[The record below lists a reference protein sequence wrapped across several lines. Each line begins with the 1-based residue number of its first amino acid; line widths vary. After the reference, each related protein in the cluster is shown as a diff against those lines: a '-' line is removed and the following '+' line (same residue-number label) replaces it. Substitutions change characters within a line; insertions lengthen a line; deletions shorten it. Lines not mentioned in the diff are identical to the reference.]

1 MLPEILSQH
10 PRLESLLTMDDMTNG
25 NESNLRLKSTLQELP
40 FWQVDIEVE
49 CPSNDLAI
57 LFNQEPLLPGIIL
70 NNHQQYVGMISRRK
84 FFEQMTH
91 PYSLALFSKRPIKI
105 LYKFFEPKILAFSE
119 DTLIINATQA
129 TLERSPEVAYEPILV
144 KTMSGKYK
152 LVDFH
157 QLLLAYSKIHV
168 LTLIDLQ
175 QVEEQS
181 RVAKA
186 GFNDLQHNYTRLVQN
201 EKMAALGQLVAG
213 IAHEI
218 NNPINFIAGNL
229 VHAIK
234 YSQNLLDLIRLY
246 QQCYPKPEA
255 EIQTAIAEIE
265 LDFLSTDLP
274 NLLTSM
280 QVGTKRI
287 EQIILSLRN
296 FSRLDES
303 ENKSVDIH
311 EGIDSTLVILQ
322 SRLKNHETNGTIKIV
337 KEYGDLPK
345 IQCYAGLL
353 NQVFMN
359 ILANAIDAIQ
369 DSLVSQHG
377 LGGFPHDVS
386 GVRLGVPEASA
397 VRVISHPSLLRDKGQ
412 ICIHTELTDDKQV
425 IIRISDNGPGI
436 PESLQ
441 KQLFNPFFT
450 TKPVGK
456 GTGLGLSISHQIVVE
471 KHGGQL
477 QCISAVGEGTEFMIK
492 IPVTLNSEQ
501 VQKNQANNNSKF
513 KNK

>member
-10 PRLESLLTMDDMTNG
+10 PRLESMLIMDGMTNA

-40 FWQVDIEVE
+40 FWQVQIEIDR
-49 CPSNDLAI
+49 PGNDLAM

-70 NNHQQYVGMISRRK
+70 NNNQHYAGMVSRRK
-84 FFEQMTH
+84 FFEYMSH
-91 PYSLALFSKRPIKI
+91 PYSLALFSIRPIRI
-105 LYKFFEPKILAFSE
+105 LYKFFHLEMLPLSE
-119 DTLIINATQA
+119 DTLIVNATQA
-129 TLERSPEVAYEPILV
+129 SLQRAPEIAYEPILV
-144 KTMSGKYK
+144 KTTSGKYK

-157 QLLLAYSKIHV
+157 ELLLAHSQIHV
-168 LTLIDLQ
+168 LTLVELQ

-186 GFNDLQHNYTRLVQN
+186 GFNDLQHNYTRLIQS

-218 NNPINFIAGNL
+218 NDPVNFIAGNI
-229 VHAIK
+229 VHAIQ

-246 QQCYPKPEA
+246 QQYYPEPSA
-255 EIQTAIAEIE
+255 EIETAIAEIE
-265 LDFLSTDLP
+265 LDFLTTDLP
-274 NLLTSM
+274 RLLTSM
-280 QVGTKRI
+280 QVGTERI

-303 ENKSVDIH
+303 ERKLVDIH

-322 SRLKNHETNGTIKIV
+322 SRLQNHQIGESINII
-337 KEYGDLPK
+337 KEYGELP
-345 IQCYAGLL
+345 QVECYAGLL

-369 DSLVSQHG
+369 ESL
-377 LGGFPHDVS
+377 
-386 GVRLGVPEASA
+386 
-397 VRVISHPSLLRDKGQ
+397 VISHPSWLRDKAK

-425 IIRISDNGPGI
+425 IIRICDNGLGI
-436 PESLQ
+436 PESIQ
-441 KQLFNPFFT
+441 KQLFDPFFT

-456 GTGLGLSISHQIVVE
+456 GTGLGLSISYQIVVE

-477 QCISAVGEGTEFMIK
+477 QCISTVGKGTEFIIK
-492 IPVTLNSEQ
+492 IPLQLNS
-501 VQKNQANNNSKF
+501 
-513 KNK
+513 

>member
-1 MLPEILSQH
+1 
-10 PRLESLLTMDDMTNG
+10 MDDMTNS
-25 NESNLRLKSTLQELP
+25 NESNLRLKSTLEELP

-105 LYKFFEPKILAFSE
+105 LYKFFEPNILAFSE
-119 DTLIINATQA
+119 DTLIVNATQA

-246 QQCYPKPEA
+246 QQCYPKPNE

-311 EGIDSTLVILQ
+311 EGIDSTLIILQ

-359 ILANAIDAIQ
+359 LLVNAIDAIQ
-369 DSLVSQHG
+369 DSL
-377 LGGFPHDVS
+377 
-386 GVRLGVPEASA
+386 
-397 VRVISHPSLLRDKGQ
+397 VISHPSLLRDKGQ

-436 PESLQ
+436 PESFQ
-441 KQLFNPFFT
+441 KQLFDPFFT

-477 QCISAVGEGTEFMIK
+477 QCISAVGEGTEFIIK
-492 IPVTLNSEQ
+492 IPVALNS
-501 VQKNQANNNSKF
+501 
-513 KNK
+513 

>member
-1 MLPEILSQH
+1 M
-10 PRLESLLTMDDMTNG
+10 LTMDGMTNG
-25 NESNLRLKSTLQELP
+25 NKSNLRLKSTLQELP

-70 NNHQQYVGMISRRK
+70 NNNQQYVGIISRRK

-91 PYSLALFSKRPIKI
+91 PYSLALFSKRPIRI
-105 LYKFFEPKILAFSE
+105 LYKFFQPKILAFSE
-119 DTLIINATQA
+119 DMLIVNATQA
-129 TLERSPEVAYEPILV
+129 ILERSPEVAYEPILV

-157 QLLLAYSKIHV
+157 QLLLAYSKIHL
-168 LTLIDLQ
+168 LTLMDLQ

-181 RVAKA
+181 KVAKA

-246 QQCYPKPEA
+246 QQCYPEPKA
-255 EIQTAIAEIE
+255 EIKTAIAEIE

-274 NLLTSM
+274 RLLTSM

-303 ENKSVDIH
+303 EKKSVDIH

-322 SRLKNHETNGTIKIV
+322 SRLKNHETNGSINIV

-359 ILANAIDAIQ
+359 ILANAIDALEESFVIRHTLREGEAPT
-369 DSLVSQHG
+369 SLV
-377 LGGFPHDVS
+377 
-386 GVRLGVPEASA
+386 
-397 VRVISHPSLLRDKGQ
+397 RDKGK
-412 ICIHTELTDDKQV
+412 ICIQTEITNDKQV
-425 IIRISDNGPGI
+425 IIRISDNGLGI
-436 PESLQ
+436 PESFQ
-441 KQLFNPFFT
+441 KQLFDPFFT

-477 QCISAVGEGTEFMIK
+477 QCISAVGEGTEFMIR
-492 IPVTLNSEQ
+492 IPVPLNS
-501 VQKNQANNNSKF
+501 
-513 KNK
+513 

>member
-1 MLPEILSQH
+1 MISLQRFINFEIIGTDIRMLPKILSQH

-40 FWQVDIEVE
+40 FWQVEIEVE

-57 LFNQEPLLPGIIL
+57 LFKQEPLLPGIIL
-70 NNHQQYVGMISRRK
+70 NNHQQYMGMISRRK
-84 FFEQMTH
+84 FFEHMTH
-91 PYSLALFSKRPIKI
+91 PYSLALFSRRPIKI
-105 LYKFFEPKILAFSE
+105 LYKFFEPNILAFSE
-119 DTLIINATQA
+119 DTLIVNATQV

-144 KTMSGKYK
+144 KTMCGKYK

-229 VHAIK
+229 VHAIE
-234 YSQNLLDLIRLY
+234 YSENLLSLIRLY
-246 QQCYPKPEA
+246 QQSYPEPEA

-265 LDFLSTDLP
+265 LDFLITDLP
-274 NLLTSM
+274 HLLTSM

-287 EQIILSLRN
+287 EEIILSLRN

-311 EGIDSTLVILQ
+311 EGIDSTLIILQ

-345 IQCYAGLL
+345 IHCYAGLL

-359 ILANAIDAIQ
+359 LLANAIDAIQ
-369 DSLVSQHG
+369 DSLVS
-377 LGGFPHDVS
+377 
-386 GVRLGVPEASA
+386 
-397 VRVISHPSLLRDKGQ
+397 HPSLLRDKGK

-436 PESLQ
+436 PESVQ
-441 KQLFNPFFT
+441 KQLFDPFFT

-456 GTGLGLSISHQIVVE
+456 GTGLGLSISYQIVVE

-477 QCISAVGEGTEFMIK
+477 QCLSTIGKGTEFIIK
-492 IPVTLNSEQ
+492 IPLQLNS
-501 VQKNQANNNSKF
+501 
-513 KNK
+513 